1 MWPTMLELYSVVPYF
16 DKNLCVGM
24 WSLLG
29 HVYTMTNAHKGEKW
43 RISHGHTH
51 GLEPWQKEIPTIF

>member
-1 MWPTMLELYSVVPYF
+1 MVELYSVVPYF

-29 HVYTMTNAHKGEKW
+29 HVYTMTNAHKGENEGFLKVTP
-43 RISHGHTH
+43 I
-51 GLEPWQKEIPTIF
+51 GLEPWQREIPTIF

>member
-1 MWPTMLELYSVVPYF
+1 MLELYSVVPYF

-29 HVYTMTNAHKGEKW
+29 HVYTMTNAHKGEK
-43 RISHGHTH
+43 
-51 GLEPWQKEIPTIF
+51 